1 MTTEYV
7 FHEPES
13 PNSALLE
20 DGGQYSFT
28 VAELTRELYTSAKG
42 NAVLGLRLA
51 VGPEK
56 VSVFDNPSAGESGT
70 GKPYD
75 NIASFLRSIGRNP
88 KDGQR
93 ANLSAANLVGAR
105 GECVIKIE
113 VAEQGALKG
122 KKVNRV
128 HYYVW
133 NTTGPTKAIVPKP
146 EDQEPDNIPF

>member
-1 MTTEYV
+1 MTTVYV
-7 FHEPES
+7 FREPES
-13 PNSALLE
+13 PNFGLLE

-28 VAELTRELYTSAKG
+28 VAELTRELYTSNKG

-51 VGPEK
+51 VGPDK
-56 VSVFDNPSAGESGT
+56 VTVFDNPGAGET
-70 GKPYD
+70 AAGKPYD
-75 NIASFLRSIGRNP
+75 TIAGFLRSIGRNP
-88 KDGQR
+88 KDGER

-128 HYYVW
+128 HYYLW
-133 NTTGPTKAIVPKP
+133 NTTGPTKAIVPKQ